1 VRKCPRCRRR
11 ASANG
16 NICLGCGDFLYPD
29 FVPAILAFILVISSL
44 SFGAYLIQQPGFR
57 AHPVR
62 VALAKM
68 GLGPSEDAISAELLG
83 QATGEGIV
91 KRQRGLF
98 AFEVDE
104 AAWSALPKPRR
115 DELEAAFTQKVYGR
129 EPRDGE
135 VVRVYSGSS
144 RRVVATLPGS

>member
-1 VRKCPRCRRR
+1 VRKCPRCRRT
-11 ASANG
+11 ASTNG

-29 FVPAILAFILVISSL
+29 FVPAILTSVLVISSL
-44 SFGAYLIQQPGFR
+44 SFGAYLTQQPGFR

-62 VALAKM
+62 VALAIM
-68 GLGPSEDAISAELLG
+68 GMGPGEDMISAELLE
-83 QATGEGIV
+83 QATGNGIV

-104 AAWSALPKPRR
+104 AAWSALSKPRR
-115 DELEAAFTQKVYGR
+115 DELEGALAQKVYGR
-129 EPRDGE
+129 ELRGDE

-144 RRVVATLPGS
+144 RRVVAAIRGS